1 MKRERIPVTLK
12 TIGRLCMVVA
22 LGVSFSWVPRSGYP
36 INNID
41 GSITIQYALATHL
54 FDGGDFAK
62 GFVCFTQG
70 FSVPAGVT
78 TSLIHLCAPVAG
90 IIDLHDTGK
99 LTFDGDVYLN
109 SSVSLPSGGIIDG
122 AGNTLFLGGDLLI
135 PAGKTLSIASDTVID
150 GCGHSLVFRTGSILK
165 IDGAMGTTLTLKNII
180 LKGVKS
186 YDSLTHSLMFGSALN
201 QELILDNV
209 VIHLDD
215 DIIFSGGELTIR
227 DMVVISGDEY
237 AFDYQSSYDC
247 TVESYATL
255 FIDLQTL
262 FMYEPADKIKT
273 HLVFNDVSSRL
284 FLNGATL
291 YTPLDIGLLLTD
303 GHMIVDYNSTLLGNG
318 GNKTTKGF
326 EFGTGDSSR
335 DIAVTIAPT
344 ASLEIDGALMS
355 YANED

>member
-1 MKRERIPVTLK
+1 
-12 TIGRLCMVVA
+12 MVVA
-22 LGVSFSWVPRSGYP
+22 LGVSFSWVPHSGYP

-41 GSITIQYALATHL
+41 GSSTIQYALASHP

-90 IIDLHDTGK
+90 PIDLHDTGK

-109 SSVSLPSGGIIDG
+109 SSVSLTSGGIIDG
-122 AGNTLFLGGDLLI
+122 AENTLFLGGDLTI
-135 PAGKTLSIASDTVID
+135 PTGKTLAIASNTVIN
-150 GCGHSLVFRTGSILK
+150 GCGHSLVFRSGSILN

-186 YDSLTHSLMFGSALN
+186 YDSLTRSLMFGTALN

-247 TVESYATL
+247 TIESHATL
-255 FIDLQTL
+255 FMDLETM

-273 HLVFNDVSSRL
+273 HLVFNDISSRL

-291 YTPLDIGLLLTD
+291 YAPSEFGLRLTD
-303 GHMIVDYNSTLLGNG
+303 GHMIVDYKSLLSSDG
-318 GNKTTKGF
+318 GDRSTKGF
-326 EFGTGDSSR
+326 EIGTGDESR
-335 DIAVTIAPT
+335 DIKVTIAPT
-344 ASLEIDGALMS
+344 ASLEIDGALVT
-355 YANED
+355 YANQD